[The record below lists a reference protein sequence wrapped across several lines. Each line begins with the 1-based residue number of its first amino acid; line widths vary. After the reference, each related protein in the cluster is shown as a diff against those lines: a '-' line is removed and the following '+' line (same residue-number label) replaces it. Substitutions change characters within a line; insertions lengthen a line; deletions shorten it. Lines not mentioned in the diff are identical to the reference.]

1 MRLCFALCMVV
12 CLVSFMDSVSAYRHL
27 LEVGVYDTGSL
38 LGGGV
43 YITATTAATAG
54 TGKLGGGSFVP
65 VLKR

>member
-1 MRLCFALCMVV
+1 
-12 CLVSFMDSVSAYRHL
+12 MDSVSAYRHL